1 MDIDII
7 KHLIKEFEN
16 ADIQRMKL
24 QTSDILLELE
34 KSNPTMNPVAC
45 VPSTKQETS
54 VIDSPIEETGTVIK
68 SPIVG
73 IFYRSSSP
81 NIDPFVQEGDTIKKG
96 QVLCIVEA
104 MKVMNE
110 IKAPMDG
117 VLVKIH
123 VKNAD
128 LIEFDQPLMTIEG

>member
-1 MDIDII
+1 MGCFFFAPQLVHNDNSGKDMINPPVGPKI
-7 KHLIKEFEN
+7 LCNPPVNPEN
-16 ADIQRMKL
+16 TGK
-24 QTSDILLELE
+24 
-34 KSNPTMNPVAC
+34 
-45 VPSTKQETS
+45 PSA
-54 VIDSPIEETGTVIK
+54 
-68 SPIVG
+68 PIVG